1 MTSRA
6 DLPPVQRPSGWAI
19 GGLIFAGSI
28 MITAGIFQAIAGLT
42 AILNDTFF
50 VVGNNYA
57 FRFDVT
63 TWGWIH
69 LILSVIVAVAG
80 AALFA
85 RRSWAAG
92 VAIVIAILSALS
104 NFLFLPY
111 YPFWA
116 LLIIALDIWVIW
128 AVTRPG
134 VLER

>member
-6 DLPPVQRPSGWAI
+6 DLPPAQRPSGWAV
-19 GGLIFAGSI
+19 GGLVFAGSI
-28 MITAGIFQAIAGLT
+28 MVTAGIFQAIAGLT

-57 FRFDVT
+57 FRLDVT

-69 LILSVIVAVAG
+69 LGLSVLVAIAG

-85 RRSWAAG
+85 RRTWAAIS
-92 VAIVIAILSALS
+92 AIVIAILSAFE

-111 YPFWA
+111 YPFWS
-116 LLIIALDIWVIW
+116 LLVIALDIWVIW